1 MNKNCIRGGEDR
13 YTEAGTWRL
22 SHSCGRRTSHSF
34 WPLSQTSCIAVPL
47 LWALCFPLLPRLS
60 QCLPL
65 SRSSLPLS
73 LLQGSMLNLPKAQC
87 PSCQFSLHSSSVVS
101 QDRFFVPWICKLYSD
116 TRVLLFSVPMF
127 CFSFMFLKTC
137 MEFHYFALLFFPFG
151 IIMLSVYSFIS
162 GVVVSQSTINSSIRS
177 IKSCPDTLSL
187 CQKIILLM
195 TLNLPCLISFV
206 THQVTLE
213 VL

>member
-1 MNKNCIRGGEDR
+1 
-13 YTEAGTWRL
+13 
-22 SHSCGRRTSHSF
+22 
-34 WPLSQTSCIAVPL
+34 
-47 LWALCFPLLPRLS
+47 
-60 QCLPL
+60 
-65 SRSSLPLS
+65 
-73 LLQGSMLNLPKAQC
+73 
-87 PSCQFSLHSSSVVS
+87 
-101 QDRFFVPWICKLYSD
+101 
-116 TRVLLFSVPMF
+116 
-127 CFSFMFLKTC
+127 
-137 MEFHYFALLFFPFG
+137 MEFHYFTLLFFPFG

>member
-1 MNKNCIRGGEDR
+1 MNKNCIEGGEDR

-22 SHSCGRRTSHSF
+22 SHSRGRTSHSF

-47 LWALCFPLLPRLS
+47 LWALCFPLLHRLS
-60 QCLPL
+60 QCLPP

-73 LLQGSMLNLPKAQC
+73 ILQGSMLNLPKAWC
-87 PSCQFSLHSSSVVS
+87 LSCQFSLHSSSVVS
-101 QDRFFVPWICKLYSD
+101 QDRFFIPWTWKLYSD
-116 TRVLLFSVPMF
+116 TRVLLFAVPMF

-137 MEFHYFALLFFPFG
+137 MEFHYFTLLFFPFG
-151 IIMLSVYSFIS
+151 IIMLSVCSFSS
-162 GVVVSQSTINSSIRS
+162 GVVASQSTINSSIRS

-206 THQVTLE
+206 TYQVTLE